1 MSTQGLEEAAPES
14 IVDRRYL
21 VRREIARGGMA
32 CVFEAEHVVT
42 HAKVALKTLIREL
55 VEHPDARVRLLREA
69 RVLGAMRH
77 PNVVLIQDAGEC
89 RKHGP
94 FLALQMID
102 GRPLDGILV
111 ARRRLAIDQA
121 VAIIVQLCSA
131 LETVHRHGIVHR
143 DVKPSN
149 LLISRGSTGDQ
160 VELIDFGIAT
170 AGNEPTDPSAPKLT
184 KMGELLGTVEYMSPE
199 QIMESAPIDARTDV
213 YAAGVVL
220 YECLSG
226 EVPFGGGPTAVI
238 TSFLQGFRPPSLRSQ
253 RSEVSV
259 KLESALSKALEIDPS
274 QRFSSAREFA
284 DACVA
289 ALDGVVATIHLL
301 DVHDDTQAT
310 PAPAPAPVSQPVV
323 AAPLEPAPTANPQRR
338 RQFVRAPYVT
348 PIRIVLG
355 DNQVC
360 DGRSEDISEGG
371 VLIVADTGVAAN
383 QRVKLRLPLP
393 TSGKVVILDATTKW
407 FKTSRTQRAVG
418 LEFVNAPEDVRA
430 EIRAYAALMTGAP
443 QKPPK
448 MA

>member
-1 MSTQGLEEAAPES
+1 MSTRGLREAAPES
-14 IVDRRYL
+14 IVDHRYL

-42 HAKVALKTLIREL
+42 HAKVALKTLTREL
-55 VEHPDARVRLLREA
+55 IENPDARMRLLREA

-89 RKHGP
+89 SQHGP
-94 FLALQMID
+94 FLALEMID

-111 ARRRLAIDQA
+111 ARRRLVIGQA
-121 VAIIVQLCSA
+121 VAVVVQLCSA
-131 LETVHRHGIVHR
+131 LETVHRNGIVHR

-149 LLISRGSTGDQ
+149 LLISRTSTGNQ

-170 AGNEPTDPSAPKLT
+170 AGNEPADLESPKIT

-238 TSFLQGFRPPSLRSQ
+238 TSFLQGIRPPALRSQ
-253 RSEVSV
+253 RVEVPPR
-259 KLESALSKALEIDPS
+259 LETALMKALEIDPS
-274 QRFSSAREFA
+274 LRFASAREFA
-284 DACVA
+284 DACIG
-289 ALDGVVATIHLL
+289 ALDGSVPAIDLL
-301 DVHDDTQAT
+301 DVHDDKTV
-310 PAPAPAPVSQPVV
+310 APAPAKVIQHVI
-323 AAPLEPAPTANPQRR
+323 AAPIEPAVSANPQRR

-355 DNQVC
+355 DNQIC

-371 VLIVADTGVAAN
+371 VLILADTGVAAN
-383 QRVKLRLPLP
+383 QRVKVRLPLP
-393 TSGKVVILDATTKW
+393 TSGRVVILDATTKW
-407 FKTSRTQRAVG
+407 YKTSRTQRAIG
-418 LEFVNAPEDVRA
+418 IEFLNAPEEVRA

-443 QKPPK
+443 QRPPQI
-448 MA
+448 A

>member
-1 MSTQGLEEAAPES
+1 MGTSGLEEAAPES

-55 VEHPDARVRLLREA
+55 IDHPDARVRLLREA

-131 LETVHRHGIVHR
+131 LETVHRNGIVHR

-160 VELIDFGIAT
+160 GVELIDFGIAT
-170 AGNEPTDPSAPKLT
+170 AGNEPPDAATPKLT

-220 YECLSG
+220 YECLTG
-226 EVPFGGGPTAVI
+226 EVPFGGGPTVVI
-238 TSFLQGFRPPSLRSQ
+238 TSFLQGLRPPSLRNQ
-253 RSEVSV
+253 RSEVPA
-259 KLESALSKALEIDPS
+259 KLESALSKALEIDPNK
-274 QRFSSAREFA
+274 RFASAREFA
-284 DACVA
+284 AACSE
-289 ALDGVVATIHLL
+289 ALDAAVPAIDLL
-301 DVHDDTQAT
+301 DVHNDKES
-310 PAPAPAPVSQPVV
+310 APAPLKVSQQAA
-323 AAPLEPAPTANPQRR
+323 AAPPPPAVTANPQRR

-393 TSGKVVILDATTKW
+393 SSGKVVLLEATTKW

-443 QKPPK
+443 QKPPQ